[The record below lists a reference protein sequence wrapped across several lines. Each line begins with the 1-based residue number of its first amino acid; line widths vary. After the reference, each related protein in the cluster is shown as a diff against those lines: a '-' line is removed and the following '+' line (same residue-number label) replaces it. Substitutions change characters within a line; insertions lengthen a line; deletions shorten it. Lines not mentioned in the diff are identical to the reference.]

1 MLLLTYCAI
10 LEINKFANHLKIL
23 KPVRFDGLL
32 DKGGSTKPWAVSCI
46 DVDAENITEIPCALK
61 LFPSSHVTN
70 ANCIGKEFLCNQ
82 LAIEFDLAVPEAYL
96 IDAFDPDFYG
106 TLEIDAQL
114 DLATRFKGI
123 SFGSKLIDAT
133 ILNPQVKSN
142 SFDIYDC
149 AMVFGFDCLIL
160 NQDRGGHRNK
170 PNIMVNDEGLT
181 LIDHELT
188 FHFTDGNQDD
198 AYNAVMGEFQ
208 NNGWFPTYRTHIFY
222 QRLKSYRSANKQ
234 NLFDTFEEYLGK
246 LDINAIEVAVA
257 QLEKC
262 DIAVGQKDLLFQYLR
277 ILKKEAH
284 KFCRIL
290 LSLIA

>member
-1 MLLLTYCAI
+1 M
-10 LEINKFANHLKIL
+10 KIL
-23 KPVRFDGLL
+23 KPIRFDGLL
-32 DKGGSTKPWAVSCI
+32 DKGGSTKPWVVSCI
-46 DVDAENITEIPCALK
+46 DEDSENITEIPCALK
-61 LFPSSHVTN
+61 LFPPSHVTN
-70 ANCIGKEFLCNQ
+70 ANCIGKEFLCNK
-82 LAIEFDLAVPEAYL
+82 LAIAFDLAVPEAYL
-96 IDAFDPDFYG
+96 IDAFDPDFYA
-106 TLEIDAQL
+106 TLDVDAHL

-133 ILNPQVKSN
+133 ILNPQIKSN
-142 SFDIYDC
+142 SFDIHDC
-149 AMVFGFDCLIL
+149 AMVFAFDCLIL

-170 PNIMVNDEGLT
+170 PNLMVNDDGLT

-188 FHFTDGNQDD
+188 FHFTNGDQDD

-208 NNGWFPTYRTHIFY
+208 HNGWFPTYRTHIFY
-222 QRLKSYRSANKQ
+222 QRLKSYRGAKQ
-234 NLFDTFEEYLGK
+234 SLFDTFEEYLGK
-246 LDINAIEVAVA
+246 LDINAIEMTVA

-262 DIAVGQKDLLFQYLR
+262 DIAIGQKELLFQYLR